1 MAANYNRRRY
11 ASYERRSH
19 GDYYVDGNVVRKYDV
34 VREIEK
40 KPAKRLSEQTR
51 KNRERAKHMSLGYVA
66 FLCTSMC
73 VAAIILYN
81 YLALQT
87 ANTSAVTAISA
98 LESELNTMKLDND
111 EEYSRIMSSV
121 DMEEIKTR
129 AIEDLG
135 MQYAEQGQVVEV
147 PSVADDYVRQYKTMP

>member
-51 KNRERAKHMSLGYVA
+51 KNRERATHMSLGYVA
-66 FLCTSMC
+66 FLCVSMC

-98 LESELNTMKLDND
+98 LESELNTMKLDNEQCRYGRD
-111 EEYSRIMSSV
+111 QNKSDRRSGHAVCREGTGCRSSRCC
-121 DMEEIKTR
+121 R
-129 AIEDLG
+129 
-135 MQYAEQGQVVEV
+135 
-147 PSVADDYVRQYKTMP
+147 

>member
-51 KNRERAKHMSLGYVA
+51 KNRERATHMSLS
-66 FLCTSMC
+66 L
-73 VAAIILYN
+73 IHI
-81 YLALQT
+81 
-87 ANTSAVTAISA
+87 
-98 LESELNTMKLDND
+98 
-111 EEYSRIMSSV
+111 
-121 DMEEIKTR
+121 
-129 AIEDLG
+129 
-135 MQYAEQGQVVEV
+135 
-147 PSVADDYVRQYKTMP
+147 

>member
-51 KNRERAKHMSLGYVA
+51 
-66 FLCTSMC
+66 
-73 VAAIILYN
+73 
-81 YLALQT
+81 
-87 ANTSAVTAISA
+87 
-98 LESELNTMKLDND
+98 
-111 EEYSRIMSSV
+111 
-121 DMEEIKTR
+121 
-129 AIEDLG
+129 
-135 MQYAEQGQVVEV
+135 
-147 PSVADDYVRQYKTMP
+147 

>member
-121 DMEEIKTR
+121 DMEEFKTR

-147 PSVADDYVRQYKTMP
+147 PGVADDYVRQYKTMP

>member
-51 KNRERAKHMSLGYVA
+51 KNRERATHMSLGYVA
-66 FLCTSMC
+66 FLCVSMC

-87 ANTSAVTAISA
+87 ANTSAD
-98 LESELNTMKLDND
+98 TMKLDND

-135 MQYAEQGQVVEV
+135 MQYAEKGQVVEV
-147 PSVADDYVRQYKTMP
+147 PGVADDYVRQYKAMP

>member
-11 ASYERRSH
+11 ASYKRRSH

-51 KNRERAKHMSLGYVA
+51 KNRERATHMSLGYVA
-66 FLCTSMC
+66 FLCVSMC

-81 YLALQT
+81 
-87 ANTSAVTAISA
+87 IWHC
-98 LESELNTMKLDND
+98 
-111 EEYSRIMSSV
+111 
-121 DMEEIKTR
+121 
-129 AIEDLG
+129 
-135 MQYAEQGQVVEV
+135 
-147 PSVADDYVRQYKTMP
+147 RQQIHPLSQQFPRWKAS

>member
-11 ASYERRSH
+11 ASYVRRSH

-147 PSVADDYVRQYKTMP
+147 PGVADDYVRQYKTMP